1 MKARVIGCALAA
13 SLWLPGAALH
23 ASAPS
28 ELIERLFVAIGMDRQ
43 LIGGFE
49 AMLPAMEHMA
59 SELELDDAGKAEL
72 REIYR
77 SWFYND
83 IDRDAI
89 RAQMITLYAE
99 TFSEQEVHEII
110 AFYQTPIGQKFL
122 EVSPDLVKQGAQI
135 GMQEGIDKQ
144 PLLLE
149 RLEPF
154 IAEHRKR

>member
-1 MKARVIGCALAA
+1 
-13 SLWLPGAALH
+13 
-23 ASAPS
+23 
-28 ELIERLFVAIGMDRQ
+28 
-43 LIGGFE
+43 
-49 AMLPAMEHMA
+49 
-59 SELELDDAGKAEL
+59 
-72 REIYR
+72 
-77 SWFYND
+77 
-83 IDRDAI
+83 
-89 RAQMITLYAE
+89 MITLYAE